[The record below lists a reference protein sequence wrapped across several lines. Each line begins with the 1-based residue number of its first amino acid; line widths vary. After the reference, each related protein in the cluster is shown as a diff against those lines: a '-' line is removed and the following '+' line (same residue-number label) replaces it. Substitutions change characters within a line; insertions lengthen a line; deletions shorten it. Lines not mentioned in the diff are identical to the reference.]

1 MKTILFYGNCQVA
14 KLFRIF
20 QLIFSKKSMRTLT
33 ISEVHHIKSAEYFT
47 RPSILG
53 KIQSA
58 DMVVMQNVQS
68 EETNPFQHI
77 VPFLKDDTHIV
88 TVDSLYCG
96 FFHPELVKSRSLP
109 TITAGSRSDFN
120 IIEAWIQ
127 NVPLS
132 TFIKNDPFNVS
143 NFYTDEYLDRQ
154 YKSTID
160 KLKKRY
166 IRCDSKVVSTAQL
179 RPELKFSSVDITDFL
194 KDRRNIKT
202 TLWGD
207 CNHPFNPVFKYVTQK
222 ICKRFDIE
230 FNETKFDEN
239 FNCKRNE
246 GGYIRPPCKSVIE
259 YFGFDEATE
268 HRNYSLSEDYK
279 NVPRSRYV
287 SDVYSLYKEC
297 DKKILKSEYDMLYQ
311 KRLSK

>member
-20 QLIFSKKSMRTLT
+20 QLILPKESIQTYHM
-33 ISEVHHIKSAEYFT
+33 EQVQHIKSAEYFA
-47 RPSILG
+47 RPSIRR

-58 DMVVMQNVQS
+58 GLVVMQYVQS

-88 TVDSLYCG
+88 IMDSLYFG
-96 FFHPELVKSRSLP
+96 FFHPDLVKSRSLP
-109 TITAGSRSDFN
+109 SEFPGFLHDFN

-132 TFIKNDPFNVS
+132 TFLKNDPFNVS
-143 NFYTDEYLDRQ
+143 NFYTDEYLDKQ

-160 KLKKRY
+160 ELKKRY
-166 IRCDSKVVSTAQL
+166 ILCDSKVVSAAQL
-179 RPELKFSSVDITDFL
+179 RPELKFSSGGITDFL

-207 CNHPFNPVFKYVTQK
+207 FNHPFNPVFKYVTQK
-222 ICKRFDIE
+222 ICKHFDIE

-239 FNCKRNE
+239 FNCKINE
-246 GGYIRPPCKSVIE
+246 DGYIRPPCKSVIE
-259 YFGFDEATE
+259 YFGFDEAIE

-279 NVPRSRYV
+279 NVPRSRHV
-287 SDVYSLYKEC
+287 SDVYSLYEGC
-297 DKKILKSEYDMLYQ
+297 DKKLLKSEYDMLYQ